1 MKHKFDILLNEF
13 ISSLDENSKKIIEKI
28 KKALIHQDYQQLE
41 RIMKKINDEDIYQL
55 ARILSFFPF
64 LINIVEDASEVD
76 ELREKGDNLLNDSF
90 ATLKNNEILEKIN
103 ISPVLTAHPTQI
115 QRKSILDLKAKI
127 YQAVRNYDL
136 VKIGHIDKKTWT
148 DEVKRNIT
156 ILLKTDFLRKNQ
168 LNVDNEITNINSY
181 YKCSLIEGVSNLTV
195 KYNNL
200 VSEKEIEKQMTPISL
215 CSWVGGDRDGNP
227 YVDANSLEK
236 AVTSSATLIFIY
248 YLENLKTLYKDFS
261 MTDDFTDFTEEV
273 EEMIL
278 KSKNISLHRQRE
290 GYRRALK
297 YIQDK
302 LIATAYKLNLDI
314 GLYENTSD
322 EYYLYASQLTED
334 LEKIAFSI
342 EKYVDPIIVKG
353 TLEKLISAT
362 KIFGFYISTIDLRQD
377 SSIHEKCV
385 DELLSSA
392 NICNNYSQLLEEEK
406 ISLLL
411 RLLKEDPRPLSSS
424 NINKSELLE
433 KELNIFKTTKS
444 LIEKFGKNVIKRA
457 IISHTTSVSDM
468 LEVKILC
475 KEANLNIDVVPLFE
489 TINDLENSI
498 DIMKKWF
505 KLKLLNDKKQEIMLG
520 YSDSN
525 KDGGYLTSAFIL
537 YKAQKKL
544 TALAKEF
551 QIDLNFFHGRGGTV
565 GRGGGPSY
573 EAILAQPTNSIN
585 GTIRLTE
592 QGEIIEAKYGTADSS
607 LYNLET
613 LVAATLKVMDTVERK
628 DSEKEWEKLM
638 EKISNISFKKYRN
651 LVFETEG
658 FIDFFYNVTPIAEI
672 SKLNLGSRPSSR
684 KSTKDIES
692 LRAIPW
698 VFSWS
703 QCRIMLAGWYGLGT
717 ACEKHILKLQEL
729 YKKWP
734 FFKAIISNVD
744 MLLAKTDMEI
754 AKKYVLL
761 YENKEIGNKIFDEIY
776 KEWKLTKKVI
786 LEISQN
792 SELLADNKKLKTSLE
807 KRGLYFNALNYLQ
820 IEIIERVRKGNKRE
834 DLIKAIQTCI
844 NGIAVG
850 LRNSG

>member
-1 MKHKFDILLNEF
+1 MKNEFDILLNQF
-13 ISSLDENSKKIIEKI
+13 TSSLDENSKDTIEKI
-28 KKALIHQDYQQLE
+28 KKSLIHQDYEQLE
-41 RIMKKINDEDIYQL
+41 TTMKKIKDEDIYQL

-76 ELREKGDNLLNDSF
+76 ELREKGNDLLRESFDNLQ
-90 ATLKNNEILEKIN
+90 NNGILEKIN

-115 QRKSILDLKAKI
+115 QRKSILDLKSKI
-127 YQAVRNYDL
+127 YQSVRNYAL
-136 VKIGHIDKKTWT
+136 VKAGHIDKDVWLT
-148 DEVKRNIT
+148 EIKRNIS
-156 ILLKTDFLRKNQ
+156 ILLKTDFLRKIQ
-168 LNVDNEITNINSY
+168 LKVDNEITNINSY
-181 YKCSLIEGVSNLTV
+181 YKCALLEAISNLTI
-195 KYNNL
+195 KYNQLSNEKGIIKQ
-200 VSEKEIEKQMTPISL
+200 VSPITL

-227 YVDANSLEK
+227 YVDAHSLEQ
-236 AVTSSATLIFIY
+236 AVTSSATLIFTY
-248 YLENLKTLYKDFS
+248 YIERLKSLYKDFS
-261 MTDDFTDFTEEV
+261 MTDDFIDVTEAV
-273 EEMIL
+273 EEMIV
-278 KSKNISLHRQRE
+278 KSKNISMHRQRE
-290 GYRRALK
+290 GYRKALK
-297 YIQDK
+297 YIEDK
-302 LIATAYKLNLDI
+302 VIATAYKLNLDV
-314 GLYENTSD
+314 GLYEKVTDEFYLTS
-322 EYYLYASQLTED
+322 EELTKD
-334 LEKIAFSI
+334 LEEIAISI
-342 EKYVDPIIVKG
+342 KEYVDPVIIKG
-353 TLEKLISAT
+353 TLEQLIAAT
-362 KIFGFYISTIDLRQD
+362 KVFGFYISTIDLRQD
-377 SSIHEKCV
+377 SSVHEKCV
-385 DELLSSA
+385 TELLSSA
-392 NICNNYSQLLEEEK
+392 NICKNYHELSEDEK
-406 ISLLL
+406 CTLLL
-411 RLLKEDPRPLSSS
+411 KLLKEDPRPLSSS
-424 NINKSELLE
+424 NIEQSELLE

-444 LIEKFGKNVIKRA
+444 LIERFGKNVIKRS

-498 DIMKKWF
+498 EIMTKWF
-505 KLKLLNDKKQEIMLG
+505 KLNLLNDKKQEIMLG

-544 TALAKEF
+544 TSLAKEF
-551 QIDLNFFHGRGGTV
+551 QVDLNFFHGRGGTV

-573 EAILAQPTNSIN
+573 EAILAQPINSIN

-613 LVAATLKVMDTVERK
+613 LVAATLKVMDTTEVEE
-628 DSEKEWEKLM
+628 DEKEWETLM
-638 EKISNISFKKYRN
+638 QELSDISFKKYRS

-658 FIDFFYNVTPIAEI
+658 FVDFFYNVTPISEI

-684 KSTKDIES
+684 KTTKDIES

-703 QCRIMLAGWYGLGT
+703 QCRIMLAGWYGLGS
-717 ACEKHILKLQEL
+717 ACKDHIKKLQLL

-734 FFKAIISNVD
+734 FFKALISNVD

-754 AKKYVLL
+754 AKKYVSL
-761 YENKEIGNKIFDEIY
+761 YKDKECGDKIFNEIY
-776 KEWKLTKKVI
+776 REWELTKKVI

-792 SELLADNKKLKTSLE
+792 NELLADNPKLKISLQN
-807 KRGLYFNALNYLQ
+807 RGLYFNALNYLQ
-820 IEIIERVRKGNKRE
+820 IEIIERVRKGNERE